1 MERNPE
7 EELFE
12 RLAVAIGETLEDV
25 WRMPD
30 VERMQLIEVLG
41 LGQVARPVAE
51 EDVGQGG
58 HHEVTVADAT
68 KGVGQEDGH
77 KEQECGPGPSGLSN
91 HPGELAQQ
99 NHLNPL
105 LERPPPPI
113 VDFSLP
119 PPPPSSLELEL
130 AFGRVGEVLDATHEK
145 LKETVL
151 RMLEELDV
159 DCRRIEVSSQFLHLK
174 ALICRSPLG
183 QT

>member
-1 MERNPE
+1 MHSYLTSAEVRNA
-7 EELFE
+7 LGKF
-12 RLAVAIGETLEDV
+12 AS
-25 WRMPD
+25 
-30 VERMQLIEVLG
+30 VLHG
-41 LGQVARPVAE
+41 NAE
-51 EDVGQGG
+51 CWKQ
-58 HHEVTVADAT
+58 
-68 KGVGQEDGH
+68 
-77 KEQECGPGPSGLSN
+77 
-91 HPGELAQQ
+91 
-99 NHLNPL
+99 NPL

-183 QT
+183 